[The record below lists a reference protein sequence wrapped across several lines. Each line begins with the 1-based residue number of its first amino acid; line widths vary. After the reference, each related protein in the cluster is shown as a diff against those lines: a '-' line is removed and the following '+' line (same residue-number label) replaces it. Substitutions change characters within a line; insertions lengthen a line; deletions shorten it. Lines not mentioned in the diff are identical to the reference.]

1 MASVGTTA
9 GVLAETPHHPHHPHR
24 GLFCPKSR
32 TRQPTYGPN
41 SSVGSESSG
50 LLSITRKGGVGQHL
64 TTDQCSGSGSGSG
77 SSSWLWALFFIHIY
91 VLREKLRRTGWMKP
105 EPAQGPGTGLLLD

>member
-9 GVLAETPHHPHHPHR
+9 GVLAETPPPPQGTLLPQEQNTPTNLRSKQLCWFRVFRSPQHHP
-24 GLFCPKSR
+24 
-32 TRQPTYGPN
+32 Q
-41 SSVGSESSG
+41 
-50 LLSITRKGGVGQHL
+50 GGVGQHL

-77 SSSWLWALFFIHIY
+77 SSSWLWVLFFIPIY
-91 VLREKLRRTGWMKP
+91 VHREKLRRTGWMKP